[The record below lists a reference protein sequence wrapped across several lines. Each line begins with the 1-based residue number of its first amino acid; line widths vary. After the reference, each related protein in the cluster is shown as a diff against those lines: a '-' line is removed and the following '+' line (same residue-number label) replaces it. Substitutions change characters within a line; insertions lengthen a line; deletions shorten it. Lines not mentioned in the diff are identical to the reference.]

1 MARCLSSLL
10 LICMMAF
17 MSAFNV
23 APTSSRR
30 QALRLGIGAA
40 AATLGLPAAPAFA
53 GGKASVL
60 PNKVEG
66 VGANAGQYLSQMR
79 KDEYALMAG
88 DKGSRGVAS
97 KQFEASDTVLK
108 NRRENKG
115 LARDAT
121 GRKITRAD
129 RNPTPESLGLKQW
142 TGD

>member
-17 MSAFNV
+17 TSAFNV
-23 APTSSRR
+23 APTSRR
-30 QALRLGIGAA
+30 QALRLGGGAA

-53 GGKASVL
+53 GGKASVR